1 GCKACRCPRL
11 GCCTR
16 SSSSAAAATATENLE
31 SESPRSAMPRVFIPP
46 LMRSLT
52 DGAEQVEGPGANVRQ
67 IVANLE
73 ARHPGIRERLC
84 EGDVLKPGLAVAV
97 DGNVTSLGLLQ
108 KVQEASEVHFL
119 PAIGGG

>member
-1 GCKACRCPRL
+1 
-11 GCCTR
+11 
-16 SSSSAAAATATENLE
+16 
-31 SESPRSAMPRVFIPP
+31 MPRVFIPP

-52 DGAEQVEGPGANVRQ
+52 DGAEQVEIPGASVRQ

-73 ARHPGIRERLC
+73 ARYPGIRERLC
-84 EGDVLKPGLAVAV
+84 EGDTLKPGLAVAV

-108 KVQEASEVHFL
+108 KVQEGSEVHFL